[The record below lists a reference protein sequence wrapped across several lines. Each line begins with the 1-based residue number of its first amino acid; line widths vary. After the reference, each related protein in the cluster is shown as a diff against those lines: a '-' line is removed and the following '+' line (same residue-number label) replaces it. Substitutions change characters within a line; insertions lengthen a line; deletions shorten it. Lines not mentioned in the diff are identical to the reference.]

1 MLPEVLTR
9 AVVVATELLLELSSG
24 ATTEAAL
31 ARPYSGP
38 CFPQHAAHLANS
50 RAYVCVYLPVVDSR
64 GA

>member
-24 ATTEAAL
+24 AMIEVAL
-31 ARPYSGP
+31 ARPHLGT

-50 RAYVCVYLPVVDSR
+50 RACVCVYLLVVASPV
-64 GA
+64 A